1 MAYKTKSDL
10 HCGTDEPEP
19 NFMQPTRHIKQRMS
33 QRGIS
38 QDMVNLVLTHGVIDG
53 DKYVVGRKEALQRLR
68 ELDSERRV
76 LTKILD
82 KGGVAVVT
90 DGDALITAYNRNSK
104 NHWQ

>member
-1 MAYKTKSDL
+1 
-10 HCGTDEPEP
+10 
-19 NFMQPTRHIKQRMS
+19 MQHTRHIKQRMS

-82 KGGVAVVT
+82 KGGVEVVT
-90 DGDALITAYNRNSK
+90 DGGSLITTYNRNSK